1 MLIWS
6 ATESCVTIMCSS
18 IPVLRPLYVR
28 IRYGTEGKDSS
39 AGNTSYKLPM
49 YGSGRKHG
57 SISKS
62 GLEHSIIES
71 GDKPYPQQTVV
82 RYNTNNMSD
91 ENILQGAAG
100 IERTD
105 EYLVSYEP
113 FPKKAH

>member
-1 MLIWS
+1 
-6 ATESCVTIMCSS
+6 
-18 IPVLRPLYVR
+18 
-28 IRYGTEGKDSS
+28 
-39 AGNTSYKLPM
+39 M